1 MISAWA
7 LVVYAPA
14 SSLFA
19 KFGGLHRCCLKPG
32 TSCLCRGFNCCQQM
46 GSWRRWRKW
55 KQTPPSLLEYHHQ
68 AQTFMFTNQAP
79 MWSHAINSFCF
90 SVLSLL
96 LTIYIFIQYSQDQQQ
111 LLCFCCCM
119 QEESSYICSS
129 SSLPHQLEFF
139 FIVYSSTKQ
148 RTCSPLISYVDV
160 FGSFLV
166 YVF

>member
-46 GSWRRWRKW
+46 GSWRRWRKY
-55 KQTPPSLLEYHHQ
+55 KQSPPSLLEYHHQ

-79 MWSHAINSFCF
+79 MWSHAINNSFCF

-96 LTIYIFIQYSQDQQQ
+96 LTIYIHPLAKINNNYYVFVAACKKNRHIYV
-111 LLCFCCCM
+111 LLLL
-119 QEESSYICSS
+119 SPTNSS
-129 SSLPHQLEFF
+129 SFLS
-139 FIVYSSTKQ
+139 FILLQNKELAGHSSAM
-148 RTCSPLISYVDV
+148 
-160 FGSFLV
+160 
-166 YVF
+166 